1 MGVSNY
7 NFGNFSNADNG
18 ENKRLLGAIL
28 FSVMFLAVWNFFTA
42 PSEEELAQMEKNR
55 KKSSV
60 EISIDGTENGD
71 SVIALKNTKNALKVE
86 KKKEKKEIFLQN
98 DKVNVG
104 FDIANNRMTFYAL
117 KHFKQHEKSI
127 KNITLLDDEHFFET
141 GWLGD
146 VKNND
151 IKWQVKSKTNNSIV
165 LIGNY
170 NNFVFENSYFLNDD
184 YTVRISK
191 KVVNN
196 GSSAVSV
203 ADYSRISE
211 KNTTDR
217 IENIGAFRGVL
228 FVNEDKV
235 NEFNYD
241 KIAKNTITQSGKLG
255 SWIGFSDQYWIT
267 ALASKNKNDEAN
279 ISYSAKHGNRQ
290 DDIYQVDFCSDLLTL
305 KSGEKIEKETL
316 LIVAPKKLELL
327 QDIEKK
333 YGLQK
338 FDKAIDFGMFYFL
351 SKPLL
356 IILKRLNSISGN
368 FGVAI
373 ILLTILVRMIIFPL
387 ANRSYRVSAKMKKI
401 APQIEEVRK
410 RCGDDKKT
418 LQTETYKIYKDN
430 NVNPMSAIFPLLLQI
445 PIFFALYKVL
455 VISIE
460 MRDAPFIGWIIDLST
475 RDPSSVFN
483 LFGLLNFEV
492 PAILQIGL
500 LPCLMGLTMFIQ
512 QKLNPMTGID
522 PTQAKMMKFFPV
534 IFTIMFA
541 SMPAGLVLYWICSNI
556 FTIIQQGV
564 LIKIVNR
571 EK

>member
-1 MGVSNY
+1 MSNY
-7 NFGNFSNADNG
+7 NFGNFSNSDSG
-18 ENKRLLGAIL
+18 ESKRLLGAIL

-55 KKSSV
+55 KKSDIEVSI
-60 EISIDGTENGD
+60 EGADNGTNISLSEK
-71 SVIALKNTKNALKVE
+71 SRALKA
-86 KKKEKKEIFLQN
+86 KKKEKREIFLQN

-104 FDIANNRMTFYAL
+104 FDVANNRITFYSL

-146 VKNND
+146 IKNDEINWRVKN
-151 IKWQVKSKTNNSIV
+151 KTANSVV

-170 NNFVFENSYFLNDD
+170 NNLVLENSYFLNDD
-184 YTVRISK
+184 YTITVHK

-196 GSSAVSV
+196 GKLSVSI

-228 FVNEDKV
+228 FVNEDNV
-235 NEFNYD
+235 DEFTYD
-241 KIAKNTITQSGKLG
+241 KIIKNSIQKNGTKG

-267 ALASKNKNDEAN
+267 ALASKDNNDKNDITN
-279 ISYSAKHGNRQ
+279 VVYSAKRGNRQ
-290 DDIYQVDFCSDLLTL
+290 DDIYQVDFCSDLLNL
-305 KSGEKIEKETL
+305 NSGDKIEREIL
-316 LIVAPKKLELL
+316 LVVAPKKLELL
-327 QDIEKK
+327 QEIEKK
-333 YGLQK
+333 HELQK

-401 APQIEEVRK
+401 APQIDEVRK
-410 RCGDDKKT
+410 RLGDDKKA
-418 LQTETYKIYKDN
+418 LQMETYKIYKDN

-475 RDPSSVFN
+475 KDPSSIFN
-483 LFGLLNFEV
+483 LFGLLHFEV

-500 LPCLMGLTMFIQ
+500 LPCLMGFTMFIQ
-512 QKLNPMTGID
+512 QKLNPMTGVD
-522 PTQAKMMKFFPV
+522 PTQAKMMKFFPI

-541 SMPAGLVLYWICSNI
+541 SMPSGLVLYWICSNI

>member
-1 MGVSNY
+1 MSNY
-7 NFGNFSNADNG
+7 NFGNFSNSDNG
-18 ENKRLLGAIL
+18 ESKRLLGAIL
-28 FSVMFLAVWNFFTA
+28 FSVMFLAVWNFFTS
-42 PSEEELAQMEKNR
+42 PSEEELAKMEQNR
-55 KKSSV
+55 KKNNVEVSV
-60 EISIDGTENGD
+60 DATRDDNGLITTESIKDT
-71 SVIALKNTKNALKVE
+71 SNAK

-104 FDIANNRMTFYAL
+104 FDVVNNRITFYSL
-117 KHFKQHEKSI
+117 KGFKQHEKSL
-127 KNITLLDDEHFFET
+127 KNVILLDDEHFFES

-146 VKNND
+146 VKNGEID
-151 IKWQVKSKTNNSIV
+151 WKVKSKNDNSIV
-165 LIGNY
+165 LSGKNGN
-170 NNFVFENSYFLNDD
+170 FSFEMSYFLNDD
-184 YTVRISK
+184 YTISVK
-191 KVVNN
+191 QKVINNN
-196 GSSAVSV
+196 GKAVNV
-203 ADYSRISE
+203 ANYSRISE

-217 IENIGAFRGVL
+217 IENVGAFRGVL

-235 NEFNYD
+235 NEFTYD
-241 KIAKNTITQSGKLG
+241 KIGKGTIAQEGNKG

-267 ALASKNKNDEAN
+267 ALAYQEQNDVMN
-279 ISYSAKHGNRQ
+279 IRYSAKKGNHK
-290 DDIYQVDFCSDLLTL
+290 DDIYQVDFCSNLMLL
-305 KSGEKIEKETL
+305 KNGEQIEKESL
-316 LIVAPKKLELL
+316 LVVAPKKLELL
-327 QDIEKK
+327 QEIEKK
-333 YGLQK
+333 HELQK

-387 ANRSYRVSAKMKKI
+387 ANRSYRVMAKMKKI
-401 APQIEEVRK
+401 SPQMEEIKK

-418 LQTETYKIYKDN
+418 LQTETYKLYKDN
-430 NVNPMSAIFPLLLQI
+430 NVNPASAFFPLLLQI

-460 MRDAPFIGWIIDLST
+460 MRDASFIGWIVDLSS

-483 LFGLLNFEV
+483 LFGLLNFDV
-492 PAILQIGL
+492 PVVLQIGL

-512 QKLNPMTGID
+512 QKINPMTGVD
-522 PTQAKMMKFFPV
+522 PAQAKMMKFFPL

-556 FTIIQQGV
+556 FTIIQQSV
-564 LIKIVNR
+564 LIKIVN
-571 EK
+571 KGL